1 MWLRFIMQIQKF
13 VGVPNQWREQSTLST
28 TIFFI
33 KLRMTTVLTIQFPD
47 KPIVQIVS
55 NTIARI
61 NTV

>member
-1 MWLRFIMQIQKF
+1 MAR
-13 VGVPNQWREQSTLST
+13 
-28 TIFFI
+28 TIDTVDNN